1 MAESPHV
8 TPVFV
13 DADELVAFLESLR
26 AAGYRIGT
34 EKYIAAHDIALAL
47 SAEPRET
54 RTAERL
60 CSLLRPLLCSTA
72 DEQEEFVHR
81 FRPWADRIVPG
92 RQRTIS
98 PQPVPTPE
106 PTPVTPREPIAPLA
120 ESLAYMKRLSASFWA
135 VVAIVGVVVAYAVW
149 ASMRTPEFASV
160 HIQSDP
166 EGAVVRVITDEID
179 SAQADAQGDSL
190 GRTGMQWN
198 NVLPDRYTLHFHL
211 AGYRD
216 TSQIVTASGDS
227 VHHVNV
233 ALTRTPRGTV
243 VLTSNPP
250 GATVRLEPLTR
261 EHGSE
266 LIDTVRIGTA
276 PVEWSD
282 LSVGEYRVI
291 MVLDGYDATAE
302 SLVVDPVQ
310 PVARDI
316 TLERTRL
323 GTVRI
328 DVEPGG
334 AEVQL
339 GGEVAGTTPIVL
351 ERPIGNYTITLRA
364 PEHRDST
371 LSITIQEAESVNILV
386 SLTRKKTGRL
396 AVRTD
401 PGGARVLVD
410 EVEQPTGDTESIE
423 LLEGNYK
430 VRAELQGYEPFVT
443 DAEVVPDST
452 TEVTTVLTLLQP
464 PRYRVAFHPE
474 SAMIVTGDP
483 GIAVVTWNG
492 MTTPERVV
500 PASGLRVRRG
510 GYREASRPWSIVGV
524 NAFPSDAG
532 SGLYPR
538 AGGLHDIVATS
549 ADARWIAVSSSGPFK
564 DLFGGGLVG
573 DSVIE
578 IRIFD
583 GLGRLPFDRVGL
595 DGGGGV
601 LAMRFNAAGDSLHV
615 VTRNGK
621 LITVARTPCAINET
635 CVADAGWEQAG
646 PIDVLSGRVQNNV
659 QSPLRAGT
667 FENDSVVALVD
678 SEGYLSHYDRSL
690 QVAWKGQDTG
700 IRGAHRLVSAAGVST
715 IVTVFDTAHVTEDPS
730 NFRGFVNQYPSVT
743 SVATSPDAEILITGT
758 DSGGVYHRS
767 GNTFPKEILP
777 RRHRAAVTHVVL
789 SPDGHAVASASQDG
803 TLALWDLKRE
813 KWINSVWLDRLGVTS
828 RDSAILGRQ
837 RWTRNPGVLSWSNF
851 VSTDA
856 DAIQRPD
863 YADGVDP
870 NARATP
876 RLSSA
881 SGAVGLTTQAV
892 RLILSDRVTPAS
904 LTFSPDGNTIVVVTS
919 DGIVRRWNVSLADR
933 PDWRQNLLQNVA
945 FSPDSSELVVPGAA
959 GTVEVWD
966 TWLREQRETLTGHR
980 AHVTGVSYSPVGS
993 YIATGDANGEVRLW
1007 ARTPSIHRWLSAFY
1021 PGAPPQSSTAG
1032 TAKEGVAANG
1042 ARQASSAASDD
1053 SMRAQAAPLAFSPDG
1068 VWLASRGDDNEVL
1081 IWDAQGGQLERTIAL
1096 DSAVA
1101 IALAFSPDG
1110 RWLAAV
1116 DGAGGVRVVPI
1127 PTGESLPMLRASP
1140 ANSIAWLSDSTF
1152 VTATANELRAFVLE
1166 NGSVA
1171 SDSTNAAPSVVGADW
1186 VLSATNWTVGGRPV
1200 VLSADGSTIATI
1212 AGPMPADP
1220 NEPARFDALRS
1231 SIREA
1236 GSERQ
1241 FSQLE
1246 IIEPTTVT
1254 TFALSANGHWL
1265 AIADENRSIHIL
1277 DKGSSE
1283 WTLLDGRDE
1292 TAFPWAETGTLTL
1305 ENPIDSIVRGDSW
1318 DTYGLGHEG
1327 RVQAL
1332 AFSPD
1337 ARVLVSAAAD
1347 STIIFWDLQRGERI
1361 GNPQYTGGGIRTLVF
1376 QPGGRMLASLGD
1388 DGTIRVWDLGIGIA
1402 RQVHTREIT
1411 SLSFSVDGRRLATAS
1426 ADSTIVVWDLWG
1438 YTAFD
1443 TVRANQVVESVAFSP
1458 DGQQLIAATA
1468 DSVIHIWDAS
1478 GSRVATIREWL
1489 SSGFNEVFDRMGIT
1503 ARDGSPV
1510 AGAIL
1515 IALVM
1520 GAFALH
1526 RFLWRRRA
1534 SRMLVR
1540 RQSEERPDIRHFALR
1555 NVDGYVFPRAPMIE
1569 LSRRLRR
1576 RLEFVSA
1583 NLDVPQTVTRTVRRG
1598 GVFTAAFMNRQERPE
1613 YVALVDRASIGDQH
1627 AAFVDDLLDRLV
1639 HDDVPIERYYFD
1651 GDMRVCFPHSR
1662 RERPMPLAKVAQKN
1676 AGRHLLIFSDSSALF
1691 DPVTNEPIAWVD
1703 LLRAWPERTLLT
1715 PEPRQHWTGRE
1726 ARLEGHFAV
1735 ATATHTGLL
1744 SLTERSASPVAA
1756 ESTTGRYPPM
1766 LRRRPRRWVERD
1778 RPEPAAVQQMITAV
1792 REYLDEAG
1800 FWWLCACAVYPE
1812 MNWRLTV
1819 NLGVLLQDDDGNPL
1833 VTADRLAAL
1842 ARLPWF
1848 RHDYM
1853 PDWLRTRLLDEMS
1866 EQREHQVRTAI
1877 EKLLVGAVEGRHDP
1891 HDLEIAKQQART
1903 FHSLARS
1910 LLRVMRRNAKP
1921 GDPARDYVFQA
1932 FMSGRRTERLAVRLP
1947 RALNLL
1953 ISRRQREAM
1962 PARLAA
1968 DARRLQIAGLAGVP
1982 ALALLVFGGTAA
1994 WRNLPEA
2001 MVHLGSPERF
2011 EGGRLIDTDSMLASQ
2026 QDPSQ
2031 QDVEPSASVIM
2042 GAVEDT
2048 IAIPAA
2054 ASDSTAGS
2062 GRIDRANFFA
2072 AYRTVFGELDYAATV
2087 GLEQLLEF
2095 LENDP
2100 AMNDVRLRAY
2110 VLATV
2115 KFETGDRFVPVAEQG
2130 DAEHFQRYEP
2140 GTPIGDRLG
2149 NKVPGD
2155 GERFRGRGYI
2165 GITGRENYY
2174 RMSQVLGFEPKM
2186 TDLVDNP
2193 DKVNDP
2199 LVAYRIMSIGMLD
2212 GLFTG
2217 RKLSDFI
2224 NERQTDY
2231 ANASTVIGSGSSSS
2245 RAAAYAIDFEE
2256 ILRES
2261 AADLRS
2267 ATSS

>member
-1 MAESPHV
+1 
-8 TPVFV
+8 
-13 DADELVAFLESLR
+13 
-26 AAGYRIGT
+26 
-34 EKYIAAHDIALAL
+34 
-47 SAEPRET
+47 
-54 RTAERL
+54 
-60 CSLLRPLLCSTA
+60 
-72 DEQEEFVHR
+72 
-81 FRPWADRIVPG
+81 
-92 RQRTIS
+92 
-98 PQPVPTPE
+98 
-106 PTPVTPREPIAPLA
+106 
-120 ESLAYMKRLSASFWA
+120 MKRLSASFWA

-149 ASMRTPEFASV
+149 ASMRTPEFAIL

-166 EGAVVRVITDEID
+166 EGAVVRVITNEID

-198 NVLPDRYTLHFHL
+198 NVSPDRYTLHFHL

-216 TSQIVTASGDS
+216 TSQVVTVSGDS

-233 ALTRTPRGTV
+233 ALSRTPRGTV

-266 LIDTVRIGTA
+266 LIDTARTGTA

-282 LSVGEYRVI
+282 LSIGEYRVT
-291 MVLDGYDATAE
+291 MVLDGYDAASE

-310 PVARDI
+310 RVARDI
-316 TLERTRL
+316 TLARTRL
-323 GTVRI
+323 GTVRV
-328 DVEPGG
+328 DAEPEG
-334 AEVQL
+334 AEVLL
-339 GGEVAGTTPIVL
+339 GSAVAGTTPIVL
-351 ERPIGNYTITLRA
+351 ERPVGNYSITLRA

-371 LSITIQEAESVNILV
+371 LGITIQEAESVNILV
-386 SLTRKKTGRL
+386 SLTPKRTGRL
-396 AVRTD
+396 SVRTD
-401 PGGARVLVD
+401 PGGARVLVN
-410 EVEQPTGDTESIE
+410 EVEQPAGESESIE
-423 LLEGNYK
+423 LLEGSYK

-452 TEVTTVLTLLQP
+452 TDVTTVLTLLQP
-464 PRYRVAFHPE
+464 PRYRVAFHPD

-492 MTTPERVV
+492 MTTPGRVV

-510 GYREASRPWSIVGV
+510 GYREASRPWSIVGP
-524 NAFPSDAG
+524 NAFASDGQNTGDAG
-532 SGLYPR
+532 LN
-538 AGGLHDIVATS
+538 DIVATS

-621 LITVARTPCAINET
+621 LITVARTPCAINGT

-659 QSPLRAGT
+659 QSPLRAAT
-667 FENDSVVALVD
+667 FENDSIVAFVD
-678 SEGYLSHYDRSL
+678 IDGYLDHYDRML
-690 QVAWKGQDTG
+690 QVAWKGQETG
-700 IRGAHRLVSAAGVST
+700 IRGAQRLVSAAGVST

-730 NFRGFVNQYPSVT
+730 NFRGFVTQYPNVA
-743 SVATSPDAEILITGT
+743 SVATSPDAEVLITGT
-758 DSGGVYHRS
+758 DSGGVYLRS

-777 RRHRAAVTHVVL
+777 RRHRAAVTHVAL
-789 SPDGHAVASASQDG
+789 SPDGHAVASASEDG

-837 RWTRNPGVLSWSNF
+837 RWIGNPGVLSWSDF

-856 DAIQRPD
+856 DAIQRSD
-863 YADGVDP
+863 YADEIDP
-870 NARATP
+870 YTRAAP
-876 RLSSA
+876 RLSSV
-881 SGAVGLTTQAV
+881 SGAVGLTTQEV
-892 RLILSDRVTPAS
+892 RLRLSNRVTPAS

-919 DGIVRRWNVSLADR
+919 DGMVRRWNVSFADR

-1007 ARTPSIHRWLSAFY
+1007 ARTPSIHHWLSAFY
-1021 PGAPPQSSTAG
+1021 PGAALQSSTAG
-1032 TAKEGVAANG
+1032 TAEEGVVAND
-1042 ARQASSAASDD
+1042 ARQASSAASND
-1053 SMRAQAAPLAFSPDG
+1053 SISAQAAPLAFSPDG
-1068 VWLASRGDDNEVL
+1068 VWLASRGDDNDVL
-1081 IWDAQGGQLERTIAL
+1081 IWDAQEGRLERTIAL
-1096 DSAVA
+1096 DNAVA

-1110 RWLAAV
+1110 RWLAAG
-1116 DGAGGVRVVPI
+1116 DAAGSVRVAPI
-1127 PTGESLPMLRASP
+1127 PTGESLPMLRAGSP

-1152 VTATANELRAFVLE
+1152 MTATANELRAFVLE

-1171 SDSTNAAPSVVGADW
+1171 SDSMNAAPSVVGADW
-1186 VLSATNWTVGGRPV
+1186 VLSATNWTVSGRPV
-1200 VLSADGSTIATI
+1200 ALSGDGSTIATI

-1246 IIEPTTVT
+1246 IIEPTPVT

-1277 DKGSSE
+1277 DKGSSG
-1283 WTLLDGRDE
+1283 WTLLDVRDE

-1305 ENPIDSIVRGDSW
+1305 ENPIDSIALGDSW

-1337 ARVLVSAAAD
+1337 ARVLASAAAD
-1347 STIIFWDLQRGERI
+1347 STIIFWDLRRGERI
-1361 GNPQYTGGGIRTLVF
+1361 GNPQYAGGGIRTLLF

-1402 RQVHTREIT
+1402 RQAHTREIT

-1438 YTAFD
+1438 FTAFD
-1443 TVRANQVVESVAFSP
+1443 TVRADQVVESVAFSP

-1468 DSVIHIWDAS
+1468 DSVIHLWDAS

-1489 SSGFNEVFDRMGIT
+1489 SS
-1503 ARDGSPV
+1503 AL
-1510 AGAIL
+1510 AAAIL
-1515 IALVM
+1515 IALVI
-1520 GAFALH
+1520 GAFAFH

-1540 RQSEERPDIRHFALR
+1540 RQSEERPDIQHFTLR

-1576 RLEFVSA
+1576 RLEFVSDR
-1583 NLDVPQTVTRTVRRG
+1583 LDVPQTVTRTVRRA

-1627 AAFVDDLLDRLV
+1627 TAFVDDLLDRLV

-1651 GDMRVCFPHSR
+1651 GDMRVCFPRSR
-1662 RERPMPLAKVAQKN
+1662 RERPMPLTTVAQKN
-1676 AGRHLLIFSDSSALF
+1676 AGRRLLIFSDSSALF

-1703 LLRAWPERTLLT
+1703 QLRAWPDRILLT
-1715 PEPRQHWTGRE
+1715 PEPRQYWTGRE
-1726 ARLEGHFAV
+1726 TRLENDFAV
-1735 ATATHTGLL
+1735 TTATHTGLL
-1744 SLTERSASPVAA
+1744 SLTERSALAVAV
-1756 ESTTGRYPPM
+1756 ESTTTGRYPPM

-1778 RPEPAAVQQMITAV
+1778 RPESAEVQQMIAAV

-1819 NLGVLLQDDDGNPL
+1819 NLGVLLQDDHGHPL

-1866 EQREHQVRTAI
+1866 EQREQQVRTAI
-1877 EKLLVGAVEGRHDP
+1877 EKLLVGAVEGRDDP

-1910 LLRVMRRNAKP
+1910 LLKVMRRNAKP

-1953 ISRRQREAM
+1953 INRRQREAM

-1982 ALALLVFGGTAA
+1982 ALAVLVFGGTAA
-1994 WRNLPEA
+1994 WRNVPEA
-2001 MVHLGSPERF
+2001 MVHLGAPERF
-2011 EGGRLIDTDSMLASQ
+2011 EGGRLIDIDSMFASQ
-2026 QDPSQ
+2026 QDPGQ
-2031 QDVEPSASVIM
+2031 QNVEPPVSVII
-2042 GAVEDT
+2042 GAVGDT
-2048 IAIPAA
+2048 IETPAA
-2054 ASDSTAGS
+2054 AADSNAGS

-2072 AYRTVFGELDYAATV
+2072 AYRTVFGELGYEATA
-2087 GLEQLLEF
+2087 GLEQLLAF

-2110 VLATV
+2110 ILATV
-2115 KFETGDRFVPVAEQG
+2115 KFETGDRFLPVTEQG
-2130 DAEHFQRYEP
+2130 DAEYFQRYEP
-2140 GTPIGDRLG
+2140 GTSIGNRLG

-2199 LVAYRIMSIGMLD
+2199 LVAYRIMSIGMLE

-2231 ANASTVIGSGSSSS
+2231 VGASTVIGSGSSSS

>member
-1 MAESPHV
+1 MAESPNV

-13 DADELVAFLESLR
+13 DASALLAFLESLR

-92 RQRTIS
+92 RQHTIS
-98 PQPVPTPE
+98 PQPVPPPE
-106 PTPVTPREPIAPLA
+106 PTPVTPRVPIAPLA
-120 ESLAYMKRLSASFWA
+120 ESLASMKRLSASFWA

-149 ASMRTPEFASV
+149 ASMRAPEFAIV

-166 EGAVVRVITDEID
+166 EGAVVRVITNEID
-179 SAQADAQGDSL
+179 STQADAQGDSL
-190 GRTGMQWN
+190 GRTGMQWS
-198 NVLPDRYTLHFHL
+198 NVEPDRYTLHFHL

-216 TSQIVTASGDS
+216 TSQVVTVSGDS

-233 ALTRTPRGTV
+233 ALSRTPRGTV

-266 LIDTVRIGTA
+266 LIDTVRTGTA

-282 LSVGEYRVI
+282 LSIGEYRVT
-291 MVLDGYDATAE
+291 MVLDGYDAISE

-310 PVARDI
+310 PVARGI
-316 TLERTRL
+316 TLARTRL
-323 GTVRI
+323 GTVRV
-328 DVEPGG
+328 DAEPEG
-334 AEVQL
+334 AEVLL
-339 GGEVAGTTPIVL
+339 GSVVAGTTPIVL
-351 ERPIGNYTITLRA
+351 ERPVGNYSITLRA

-371 LSITIQEAESVNILV
+371 IGISIQEAESVNILV
-386 SLTRKKTGRL
+386 SMTPKGTGRL
-396 AVRTD
+396 SVRTD
-401 PGGARVLVD
+401 PGGARVLID
-410 EVEQPTGDTESIE
+410 EVEQPAGGTESIE
-423 LLEGNYK
+423 LLEGSYK

-464 PRYRVAFHPE
+464 PRYRVAFHPD

-492 MTTPERVV
+492 MTTPGRVV

-524 NAFPSDAG
+524 NAFPSDAPNTG
-532 SGLYPR
+532 DAGLN
-538 AGGLHDIVATS
+538 DIVATS
-549 ADARWIAVSSSGPFK
+549 ADAQWIAVSSSGPFK
-564 DLFGGGLVG
+564 DLFGGGLVPA
-573 DSVIE
+573 DSLIE

-583 GLGRLPFDRVGL
+583 GLGHLPFDVVGL
-595 DGGGGV
+595 VESGGGV

-621 LITVARTPCAINET
+621 LITVARTPCAINGT

-646 PIDVLSGRVQNNV
+646 PIDVLDARPQSNDPVQR
-659 QSPLRAGT
+659 PLRAAT
-667 FENDSVVALVD
+667 FENDSVVAFVD
-678 SEGYLSHYDRSL
+678 SEGYLSHYDRTL
-690 QVAWKGQDTG
+690 QVAWKGQNTG
-700 IRGAHRLVSAAGVST
+700 IRGAQRLVSAAGVST
-715 IVTVFDTAHVTEDPS
+715 IVTAFDTAYVTEDPS
-730 NFRGFVNQYPSVT
+730 NFRGFVNQYPNVT
-743 SVATSPDAEILITGT
+743 SVATSSDADVLITGT
-758 DSGGVYHRS
+758 DSGGVYHRT

-777 RRHRAAVTHVVL
+777 RRHRAAVTHVAL
-789 SPDGHAVASASQDG
+789 SSDGHAVASASQDG

-813 KWINSVWLDRLGVTS
+813 KWISSVWLHRLGVTS
-828 RDSAILGRQ
+828 MDSAILGRQ
-837 RWTRNPGVLSWSNF
+837 RWTRNRGVLSWSNF

-856 DAIQRPD
+856 DVIQRPD
-863 YADGVDP
+863 YADEAYP
-870 NARATP
+870 NARAA
-876 RLSSA
+876 RGLSSVP
-881 SGAVGLTTQAV
+881 GAVGLTTQDIGL
-892 RLILSDRVTPAS
+892 RLSNMVTPTA
-904 LTFSPDGNTIVVVTS
+904 LTFSPDGNAIVVVTS

-1007 ARTPSIHRWLSAFY
+1007 ARTPSIHHWLSAFY
-1021 PGAPPQSSTAG
+1021 PGAQPQSSTVG
-1032 TAKEGVAANG
+1032 TAKEGIAANG

-1053 SMRAQAAPLAFSPDG
+1053 SVYARAAPLAFSPDG
-1068 VWLASRGDDNEVL
+1068 VRLASRGDDNEVL
-1081 IWDAQGGQLERTIAL
+1081 IWDALEGQLERTIAL

-1116 DGAGGVRVVPI
+1116 DAAGGVRVVPI
-1127 PTGESLPMLRASP
+1127 PTGESLPMLRAGSP
-1140 ANSIAWLSDSTF
+1140 ASSIAWLSDSTF
-1152 VTATANELRAFVLE
+1152 VTATPNELRAFVLE
-1166 NGSVA
+1166 NGSVS
-1171 SDSTNAAPSVVGADW
+1171 SDSMNAAPSVVGADW
-1186 VLSATNWTVGGRPV
+1186 ILSATNWTVSGRPV
-1200 VLSADGSTIATI
+1200 VLSGDGSTIATI
-1212 AGPMPADP
+1212 AGPMAADP

-1231 SIREA
+1231 SVREV
-1236 GSERQ
+1236 GSGHE

-1246 IIEPTTVT
+1246 IIEPTPVT

-1277 DKGSSE
+1277 DKSSSE
-1283 WTLLDGRDE
+1283 WLLFRAEDE
-1292 TAFPWAETGTLTL
+1292 TAFPWAKSGTLTL
-1305 ENPIDSIVRGDSW
+1305 ENPIDSVDLGDSW

-1347 STIIFWDLQRGERI
+1347 STIIFWDLRRGERI
-1361 GNPQYTGGGIRTLVF
+1361 GSPQYTGGGTRTLVF

-1388 DGTIRVWDLGIGIA
+1388 DGTIRVWDLGIGIP
-1402 RQVHTREIT
+1402 RQAHTREIT

-1443 TVRANQVVESVAFSP
+1443 KVRATQVVESVAFSP

-1489 SSGFNEVFDRMGIT
+1489 SS
-1503 ARDGSPV
+1503 AL
-1510 AGAIL
+1510 AAAIL
-1515 IALVM
+1515 IALVI
-1520 GAFALH
+1520 GAFAFH

-1540 RQSEERPDIRHFALR
+1540 RQSEEQPDIQHFTLR

-1576 RLEFVSA
+1576 RLEFVSDR
-1583 NLDVPQTVTRTVRRG
+1583 LDVPQTVTRTVRRA

-1627 AAFVDDLLDRLV
+1627 TAFVDDLLDRLV
-1639 HDDVPIERYYFD
+1639 NDDVPIERYYFD

-1662 RERPMPLAKVAQKN
+1662 RERPMPLATIAQKN

-1703 LLRAWPERTLLT
+1703 QLRAWPERTLLT
-1715 PEPRQHWTGRE
+1715 PEPREHWTGRE

-1744 SLTERSASPVAA
+1744 SLTERNASPVAT
-1756 ESTTGRYPPM
+1756 ETTIGRYPPM

-1778 RPEPAAVQQMITAV
+1778 RPESAEVQQMIAAV

-1819 NLGVLLQDDDGNPL
+1819 NLGVLLQDDHGHPL
-1833 VTADRLAAL
+1833 VAADRLAAL

-1866 EQREHQVRTAI
+1866 EQREQQVRTAI
-1877 EKLLVGAVEGRHDP
+1877 EKLLVGAVEGRDDP

-1910 LLRVMRRNAKP
+1910 LLKVMRRNAKP

-1953 ISRRQREAM
+1953 INRRQREAM

-1982 ALALLVFGGTAA
+1982 ALAALVFGGTAA
-1994 WRNLPEA
+1994 WRNVPEA
-2001 MVHLGSPERF
+2001 MVHLGAPERF
-2011 EGGRLIDTDSMLASQ
+2011 EGGRLIDIDSMLASQ
-2026 QDPSQ
+2026 QDPGQ
-2031 QDVEPSASVIM
+2031 TDVEPQVGVII

-2048 IAIPAA
+2048 IAIPVAE
-2054 ASDSTAGS
+2054 SDSNAVS
-2062 GRIDRANFFA
+2062 GRIDRANFFEV
-2072 AYRTVFGELDYAATV
+2072 YRITFGELGYEATA
-2087 GLEQLLEF
+2087 GLEKLLEF

-2110 VLATV
+2110 ILATV
-2115 KFETGDRFVPVAEQG
+2115 KFETGDRFVPVTEQG
-2130 DAEHFQRYEP
+2130 DAEYFQRYEP
-2140 GTPIGDRLG
+2140 GTTIGNRLG

-2186 TDLVDNP
+2186 TDLVDDP

-2199 LVAYRIMSIGMLD
+2199 LVAYRIMSIGMLE

-2231 ANASTVIGSGSSSS
+2231 VGASTIIGSGSSSS
-2245 RAAAYAIDFEE
+2245 RAAAYATDFEA

-2261 AADLRS
+2261 AADVRS
-2267 ATSS
+2267 VTSS